1 MKTFEFGQRKK
12 MKSTIVILLA
22 GLVILF
28 YFLFTVGIKLILNS
42 SVFVANMFS
51 KNSPAAPLN
60 KTTDVYGSVDIED
73 IPVAT
78 NSAKIIVNGSVVN
91 YTKLDFYLNG
101 EVVETKDMTSN
112 EIFNIEIGDL
122 EKGKNEVYIKARTED
137 GQNTK
142 KTQVYEVLYKD
153 EKPKLDISEP
163 ADRATVSSPEVTIKG
178 TTDKEVLIKVN
189 DLPVVVDVNGNF
201 DSTVRLKDGDNSISI
216 RAEDIA
222 GNVESKTL
230 TVTYRKED

>member
-1 MKTFEFGQRKK
+1 

>member
-1 MKTFEFGQRKK
+1 

-101 EVVETKDMTSN
+101 EVVETKDMTAN

-201 DSTVRLKDGDNSISI
+201 DSTVRLKEGDNSISVK
-216 RAEDIA
+216 AEDIA
-222 GNVESKTL
+222 GNVEGKTL